1 MQPHERPSYAEGL
14 TTTPQVRPGELIRT
28 SITTGDTI
36 VAGVGR
42 LPITTS
48 HVHHGPPPRVHVR
61 S

>member
-1 MQPHERPSYAEGL
+1 MQPNERPSYAEGL

-28 SITTGDTI
+28 SINSGDTF
-36 VAGVGR
+36 VVEVVR